1 MGFFKD
7 AKRLTEQAKEIQKSH
22 DVGAQL
28 AGAQASMQGAQE
40 MLAAQTAAA
49 LCAAAALSYDAMR
62 EQMIETGAF
71 CANGGPYEIA
81 QECDPG
87 SVARLAAGLLGAIVA
102 LLALVAATTWA
113 GGSSWAAGLLGFAGL
128 FALLGFNFVDLGL
141 EPPGPATSSAGWLI
155 SGVTFLLIALGAL
168 VPGLALVVGRLRRRG
183 EPEQPLF
190 STGGIVMARS
200 FEREGE

>member
-1 MGFFKD
+1 M
-7 AKRLTEQAKEIQKSH
+7 RWLV
-22 DVGAQL
+22 VGVC
-28 AGAQASMQGAQE
+28 
-40 MLAAQTAAA
+40 AAA

-87 SVARLAAGLLGAIVA
+87 SVARLGAALVGTIVA
-102 LLALVAATTWA
+102 LLALVAATGWA
-113 GGSSWAAGLLGFAGL
+113 GGSTWTAGLLGFGGL
-128 FALLGFNFVDLGL
+128 FALLGWNFVDLGL

-155 SGVTFLLIALGAL
+155 SGITFWLIAVGAL
-168 VPGLALVVGRLRRRG
+168 VPGLAILVSRVRRRG

-190 STGGIVMARS
+190 STGGIVMARG

>member
-1 MGFFKD
+1 M
-7 AKRLTEQAKEIQKSH
+7 QA
-22 DVGAQL
+22 AQQQ
-28 AGAQASMQGAQE
+28 AAQAQAAQAAQE
-40 MLAAQTAAA
+40 PVATATGPDFEPVAGVSLETYA
-49 LCAAAALSYDAMR
+49 TISR
-62 EQMIETGAF
+62 EL
-71 CANGGPYEIA
+71 ANGGPYEIA